1 MYGRDVFMES
11 LVAHG
16 VRHLFGNPGT
26 TESPL
31 IDSLARY
38 PAIDY
43 VLTLHEGVAIGA
55 ASYYAQACGRAG
67 VVNLHVAPGLG
78 NAIGMIFGALRTSSP
93 MVVTAGQQ
101 DTRLRLRDPIL
112 GHDLVAMAA
121 PVVKWSVQAESADEI
136 APIMRR
142 AFKIAHDPPAGPV
155 FVALPINV
163 MEQQTEFEAA
173 SAGALYRAPPPDA
186 DGVAAL
192 ARHLLAAA
200 EPAIVIGDDV
210 ARAGA
215 GEALVAL
222 AEVVGAGIWTELI
235 HQHQPVPNLHPNYR
249 GRLPSDPASIA
260 EAFGAAD
267 AVLMVGG
274 PFFEEV
280 WYAPAGPF
288 PPGASVLQIE
298 ESTARL
304 GRNHRLDAGLIAGLV
319 PALEAVSAEVRE
331 GQSAAHAAAA
341 TERNQTFAA
350 RRARE
355 RAARSARLE
364 TIAERRPM
372 PVPVMLETL
381 AGAVPEDVVIVE
393 EAITGSPEIPRAFSF
408 AGAGDYF
415 CGRGGGIGQ
424 GIAGALGVKLAS
436 PERPLVCLSG
446 DGSAMYSIQ
455 ALWTAAHHR
464 LPIVFVILANAEY
477 RILKHNLDIYRRRFE
492 VATNHPYVQMDLV
505 DPPLGFVE
513 MAAGMGVAGVRVTE
527 PDELAAAVREALDSG
542 APRLIEVA
550 VEGKV

>member
-163 MEQQTEFEAA
+163 MEQQTEIEAA

-319 PALEAVSAEVRE
+319 PALEAS
-331 GQSAAHAAAA
+331 
-341 TERNQTFAA
+341 
-350 RRARE
+350 
-355 RAARSARLE
+355 
-364 TIAERRPM
+364 RP
-372 PVPVMLETL
+372 
-381 AGAVPEDVVIVE
+381 
-393 EAITGSPEIPRAFSF
+393 R
-408 AGAGDYF
+408 
-415 CGRGGGIGQ
+415 CGRGSPPPMPPPPPSGTRPSRRAVPGSGRPAARDSRPSPSGGRCRC
-424 GIAGALGVKLAS
+424 
-436 PERPLVCLSG
+436 P
-446 DGSAMYSIQ
+446 
-455 ALWTAAHHR
+455 
-464 LPIVFVILANAEY
+464 
-477 RILKHNLDIYRRRFE
+477 
-492 VATNHPYVQMDLV
+492 
-505 DPPLGFVE
+505 
-513 MAAGMGVAGVRVTE
+513 
-527 PDELAAAVREALDSG
+527 
-542 APRLIEVA
+542 
-550 VEGKV
+550 

>member
-1 MYGRDVFMES
+1 MHGRDVFMES
-11 LVAHG
+11 LQAHG

-38 PAIDY
+38 PDIDY
-43 VLTLHEGVAIGA
+43 VLALHEGVAIGA

-78 NAIGMIFGALRTSSP
+78 NAIGMIFGALRTNSP

-112 GHDLVAMAA
+112 GHDLVAMAQ

-136 APIMRR
+136 APVMRR
-142 AFKIAHDPPAGPV
+142 AFKIAHDPPSGPV

-163 MEQQTEFEAA
+163 MEQQTEVAA
-173 SAGALYRAPPPDA
+173 GTAGALWRAPPPDA
-186 DGVAAL
+186 EGVAAI

-210 ARAGA
+210 ARSSAGA
-215 GEALVAL
+215 ALVAL
-222 AEVVGAGIWTELI
+222 AEATGAGIWTELI
-235 HQHQPVPNLHPNYR
+235 HQHQPVPNRHPNYR
-249 GRLPSDPASIA
+249 GRIPSDPAAIA

-280 WYAPAGPF
+280 WYAPSGPF
-288 PPGASVLQIE
+288 PEGAAVLQIE
-298 ESTARL
+298 ESTERL
-304 GRNHRLDAGLIAGLV
+304 ARNHGLDAGLIAGLG
-319 PALEAVSAEVRE
+319 PALEALCARVEKERSD
-331 GQSAAHAAAA
+331 AAAAAA
-341 TERNQTFAA
+341 TERNAAFASHREA
-350 RRARE
+350 E
-355 RAARSARLE
+355 RAARRSRLE
-364 TIAERRPM
+364 GMSARRPM
-372 PVPVMLETL
+372 PVPVMLEAL
-381 AGAVPEDVVIVE
+381 AGAVPDDVVIVE
-393 EAITGSPEIPRAFSF
+393 EAITGSPEIPRAFGF
-408 AGAGDYF
+408 GGAGDYF

-424 GIAGALGVKLAS
+424 GIAGALGVQLAI
-436 PERPLVCLSG
+436 PERPVVCLSG

-455 ALWTAAHHR
+455 ALWTAARHR

-477 RILKHNLDIYRRRFE
+477 RILKHNLDIYRRRFG
-492 VATNHPYVQMDLV
+492 VASNHPYVQMDLV

-513 MAAGMGVAGVRVTE
+513 MAAGMGVAGSRVTE
-527 PDELAAAVREALDSG
+527 PDALAAAVREALASG
-542 APRLIEVA
+542 APYLIEVA

>member
-11 LVAHG
+11 LQAHG

-31 IDSLARY
+31 IDSLVRY

-43 VLTLHEGVAIGA
+43 VLALHEGVAIGA

-78 NAIGMIFGALRTSSP
+78 NAIGMIFGALRTNSP

-121 PVVKWSVQAESADEI
+121 PVVKWSAQAESADEI

-142 AFKIAHDPPAGPV
+142 AFKIAHDPPSGPV

-163 MEQQTEFEAA
+163 MEQQTDIEARP
-173 SAGALYRAPPPDA
+173 AGPLYRAPLPDP
-186 DGVAAL
+186 DGVAAVT
-192 ARHLLAAA
+192 RHLLAAQ
-200 EPAIVIGDDV
+200 EPAIMIGDDV

-215 GEALVAL
+215 GTALVAL
-222 AEVVGAGIWTELI
+222 AEAVGAGIWTELI
-235 HQHQPVPNLHPNYR
+235 HQHQPVPNMHPNYR
-249 GRLPSDPASIA
+249 GRTPTDPATIA
-260 EAFGAAD
+260 KTFGGAD

-280 WYAPAGPF
+280 WYAPEGPF
-288 PPGASVLQIE
+288 PPNATVLHIE
-298 ESTARL
+298 ESTERL
-304 GRNHRLDAGLIAGLV
+304 ARNHGLDAGLIAGLK
-319 PALEAVSAEVRE
+319 PALEAVLAQVRKD
-331 GQSAAHAAAA
+331 GSAAYAAAA
-341 TERNQTFAA
+341 AERNERFKALREEERASQ
-350 RRARE
+350 RARIE
-355 RAARSARLE
+355 DLR
-364 TIAERRPM
+364 ERRPM
-372 PVPVMLETL
+372 PVPVMLDAL
-381 AGAVPEDVVIVE
+381 AGAVPEDVIIVE
-393 EAITGSPEIPRAFSF
+393 EAITGSPEIPKVFSF
-408 AGAGDYF
+408 GGHGDFF

-424 GIAGALGVKLAS
+424 GIAGALGVNLAM
-436 PERPLVCLSG
+436 PERPMVCLSG

-464 LPIVFVILANAEY
+464 LPIVFIILANAEY
-477 RILKHNLDIYRRRFE
+477 RILKHNLDIYRRRFD

-513 MAAGMGVAGVRVTE
+513 MAAGMGVAGIRITE
-527 PDELAAAVREALDSG
+527 PEELASAVRDGLAS
-542 APRLIEVA
+542 ARPT
-550 VEGKV
+550 

>member
-11 LVAHG
+11 LLAHG

-38 PAIDY
+38 PALDY

-78 NAIGMIFGALRTSSP
+78 NAIGMIFGALRTNSP

-101 DTRLRLRDPIL
+101 DTRLRLRDPVL

-136 APIMRR
+136 APVMRR
-142 AFKIAHDPPAGPV
+142 AFKIAHDPPSGPV

-163 MEQQTEFEAA
+163 MEQQSDIQARA
-173 SAGALYRAPPPDA
+173 AGALYRAPAPDPE
-186 DGVAAL
+186 GIAAI
-192 ARHLLAAA
+192 ARHLLAAT
-200 EPAIVIGDDV
+200 EPAIMIGDDV

-222 AEVVGAGIWTELI
+222 AEATGAGIWTELI
-235 HQHQPVPNLHPNYR
+235 HQHQPVPNMYPNYR
-249 GRLPSDPASIA
+249 GRIPSDPASIA
-260 EAFGAAD
+260 ETFGGAD

-288 PPGASVLQIE
+288 PPGAKVLQIE
-298 ESTARL
+298 ESTERL
-304 GRNHRLDAGLIAGLV
+304 ARNHGLDAGLIAGLG
-319 PALEAVSAEVRE
+319 PALEAVRALVEKD
-331 GQSAAHAAAA
+331 GSAAYAAAAA
-341 TERNQTFAA
+341 TRNERFASLRAEEETA
-350 RRARE
+350 RRARLDAM
-355 RAARSARLE
+355 AA
-364 TIAERRPM
+364 RRPM
-372 PVPVMLETL
+372 PVPIMLETL
-381 AGAVPEDVVIVE
+381 AAAVPEDVVIVE
-393 EAITGSPEIPRAFSF
+393 EAITGSPEIPKAFSF
-408 AGAGDYF
+408 GGFGDYF

-424 GIAGALGVKLAS
+424 GIAGALGVKIAK
-436 PERPLVCLSG
+436 PDRPLVCLSG

-464 LPIVFVILANAEY
+464 LPIVFIILANAEY
-477 RILKHNLDIYRRRFE
+477 RILKHNLDIYRRRFD
-492 VATNHPYVQMDLV
+492 VATNNPYVQMDLV

-513 MAAGMGVAGVRVTE
+513 MAAGMGVAGTRVTE
-527 PDELAAAVREALDSG
+527 PEELAAAVQDALASG
-542 APRLIEVA
+542 APHLIEVA
-550 VEGKV
+550 VEGKI

>member
-11 LVAHG
+11 LLAHG

-38 PAIDY
+38 QGIDY
-43 VLTLHEGVAIGA
+43 VLALHEGVAIGA

-78 NAIGMIFGALRTSSP
+78 NAIGMIFGALRTNSP

-136 APIMRR
+136 APVMRR
-142 AFKIAHDPPAGPV
+142 AFKIAHDAPSGPV

-163 MEQQTEFEAA
+163 MEQQTETLARAA
-173 SAGALYRAPPPDA
+173 GPLYRAPPPDP
-186 DGVAAL
+186 DGVAVIAG
-192 ARHLLAAA
+192 HLLAAQ
-200 EPAIVIGDDV
+200 EPAIMIGDDV
-210 ARAGA
+210 ARTGA

-222 AEVVGAGIWTELI
+222 AETVGAGIWTELI
-235 HQHQPVPNLHPNYR
+235 HQHQPVPNMHPNYR
-249 GRLPSDPASIA
+249 GRIPTDPATIA
-260 EAFGAAD
+260 TSFGGAD

-280 WYAPAGPF
+280 WYAPGGPF
-288 PPGASVLQIE
+288 PPGAKVLQIE
-298 ESTARL
+298 ESTERL
-304 GRNHRLDAGLIAGLV
+304 ARNHGLDAGLIAGLK
-319 PALEAVSAEVRE
+319 PALEAIRVQVEAER
-331 GQSAAHAAAA
+331 SAAYAAEAR
-341 TERNQTFAA
+341 ERNQVFVNFHEKERAD
-350 RRARE
+350 RRARLT
-355 RAARSARLE
+355 A
-364 TIAERRPM
+364 IKDRRPM
-372 PVPVMLETL
+372 PVPIMLEAL
-381 AGAVPEDVVIVE
+381 AAAVPEDVVIVE
-393 EAITGSPEIPRAFSF
+393 EAITGSPEIPKAFSF
-408 AGAGDYF
+408 GGHGDYF

-424 GIAGALGVKLAS
+424 GIAGALGVKLAM
-436 PERPLVCLSG
+436 PERPMVCLSG

-477 RILKHNLDIYRRRFE
+477 RILKHNLDIYRKRFG

-513 MAAGMGVAGVRVTE
+513 MAAGMGVAGTRVTE
-527 PDELAAAVREALDSG
+527 PDELAEAVKEGLASG
-542 APRLIEVA
+542 APYLIEAA
-550 VEGKV
+550 VEGKI

>member
-1 MYGRDVFMES
+1 MHGRDVFMES
-11 LVAHG
+11 LLAHG

-31 IDSLARY
+31 IDSLIRY
-38 PAIDY
+38 PALDY
-43 VLTLHEGVAIGA
+43 VLTLHEGIAIGA

-78 NAIGMIFGALRTSSP
+78 NAIGMIFGALRTNSP

-142 AFKIAHDPPAGPV
+142 AFKTAHDPPSGPV
-155 FVALPINV
+155 FVGLPINV
-163 MEQQTEFEAA
+163 MEQHTGIQAVT
-173 SAGALYRAPPPDA
+173 AGALYRAPAPDPE
-186 DGVAAL
+186 GVQAF
-192 ARHLLAAA
+192 ARQLLAAR

-210 ARAGA
+210 ARARA
-215 GEALVAL
+215 GDALVAL
-222 AEVVGAGIWTELI
+222 AEAAGAGIWTELI
-235 HQHQPVPNLHPNYR
+235 HQHQPVPNRHPNYR
-249 GRLPSDPASIA
+249 GRIPSDAAAIA
-260 EAFGAAD
+260 QAFGSAD
-267 AVLMVGG
+267 LVLMVGG

-280 WYAPAGPF
+280 WYAPAPPF
-288 PPGASVLQIE
+288 PTGAAVLQIE
-298 ESTARL
+298 DSPERLARNQGL
-304 GRNHRLDAGLIAGLV
+304 ASGLIAGLA
-319 PALEAVSAEVRE
+319 PALEAFCALVRE
-331 GQSAAHAAAA
+331 NASAAYSAAAA
-341 TERNQTFAA
+341 ARNERFATL
-350 RRARE
+350 
-355 RAARSARLE
+355 RAAEQREQRTRLD
-364 TIAERRPM
+364 AMRGRRPM
-372 PVPVMLETL
+372 PVPLMLETL
-381 AGAVPEDVVIVE
+381 AAAVPADTVIVE

-408 AGAGDYF
+408 GGFGDYF

-424 GIAGALGVKLAS
+424 GIAGALGVKLAT
-436 PERPLVCLSG
+436 PDRPLVCISG

-464 LPIVFVILANAEY
+464 LPILFIILANQEY
-477 RILKHNLDIYRRRFE
+477 RILKHNLDIYRRRFG
-492 VATNHPYVQMDLV
+492 VASNHPYREMDLI

-513 MAAGMGVAGVRVTE
+513 MAAGMGVAGARVTE
-527 PDELAAAVREALDSG
+527 PEELAAAVRDALASG

>member
-11 LVAHG
+11 LLAHG
-16 VRHLFGNPGT
+16 VQHLFGNPGT

-31 IDSLARY
+31 IDSLVRY

-67 VVNLHVAPGLG
+67 AVNLHVAPGLG
-78 NAIGMIFGALRTSSP
+78 NAIGMIFGALRTNSP

-142 AFKIAHDPPAGPV
+142 AFKIAHDAPSGPV

-163 MEQQTEFEAA
+163 MEQQTEIEARP
-173 SAGALYRAPPPDA
+173 AGPLYRAPPPDPA
-186 DGVAAL
+186 GVAAV
-192 ARHLLAAA
+192 ARHLLAAK
-200 EPAIVIGDDV
+200 EPAIMIGDDV

-222 AEVVGAGIWTELI
+222 AEAVGAGIWTELI
-235 HQHQPVPNLHPNYR
+235 HQHQPVPNMHPNYR
-249 GRLPSDPASIA
+249 GRTPPDPASIA
-260 EAFGAAD
+260 KTFGAAD

-280 WYAPAGPF
+280 WYAPEGPF
-288 PPGASVLQIE
+288 PPGATVLQIE
-298 ESTARL
+298 ESTERL
-304 GRNHRLDAGLIAGLV
+304 ARNHGLDAGLIAGLG
-319 PALEAVSAEVRE
+319 PALEAVLAAVQKD
-331 GQSAAHAAAA
+331 GSAACAAAA
-341 TERNQTFAA
+341 AERNERFKALQEEERRD
-350 RRARE
+350 RRARLDAI
-355 RAARSARLE
+355 R
-364 TIAERRPM
+364 ERRPM
-372 PVPVMLETL
+372 PVPIMLEAL
-381 AGAVPEDVVIVE
+381 ATAVPEDVIIVE
-393 EAITGSPEIPRAFSF
+393 EAITGSPDIPKAFSF
-408 AGAGDYF
+408 GGHGDFF

-424 GIAGALGVKLAS
+424 GIAGALGVNLAM
-436 PERPLVCLSG
+436 PERPMVCLSG

-455 ALWTAAHHR
+455 TLWTAAHHR
-464 LPIVFVILANAEY
+464 LPIVFIILANAEY
-477 RILKHNLDIYRRRFE
+477 RILKHNLDIYRRRFD
-492 VATNHPYVQMDLV
+492 VATNHPYVHMDLV

-513 MAAGMGVAGVRVTE
+513 MAAGMGVAGTRVTE
-527 PDELAAAVREALDSG
+527 PEELASAVQEGLASG
-542 APRLIEVA
+542 APYLIEVA

>member
-1 MYGRDVFMES
+1 MYGRDIFMES
-11 LVAHG
+11 LLAHG

-38 PAIDY
+38 PALDY

-78 NAIGMIFGALRTSSP
+78 NAIGMIFGALRTNSA

-121 PVVKWSVQAESADEI
+121 PVVKWSAQAESADEV

-163 MEQQTEFEAA
+163 MEQQTDIRAA
-173 SAGALYRAPPPDA
+173 AAGALYRAPPPDPA
-186 DGVAAL
+186 GVAAV
-192 ARHLLAAA
+192 ATHLLGAR
-200 EPAIVIGDDV
+200 EPAIMIGDDV
-210 ARAGA
+210 ARSGA
-215 GEALVAL
+215 GGALLAL
-222 AEVVGAGIWTELI
+222 AEATGAGIWTELI
-235 HQHQPVPNLHPNYR
+235 HQHQPVPNMHPNYR
-249 GRLPSDPASIA
+249 GRIPSDPASIA
-260 EAFGAAD
+260 QAFGGAD

-280 WYAPAGPF
+280 WYAPASPF
-288 PPGASVLQIE
+288 PAGAAVLQIE

-304 GRNHRLDAGLIAGLV
+304 ARNHALDAGLIAGLT
-319 PALEAVSAEVRE
+319 PALEAVHARVRKD
-331 GQSAAHAAAA
+331 GSAAFSAAAA
-341 TERNQTFAA
+341 ERNARFAA
-350 RRARE
+350 LREEERASRRARLD
-355 RAARSARLE
+355 AMQA
-364 TIAERRPM
+364 RRPM
-372 PVPVMLETL
+372 PVPIMLETL
-381 AGAVPEDVVIVE
+381 AAALPDDVVIVE
-393 EAITGSPEIPRAFSF
+393 EAITGSPEIPHAFSF
-408 AGAGDYF
+408 GGHGDYF

-424 GIAGALGVKLAS
+424 GIAGALGVRLAI
-436 PERPLVCLSG
+436 PDRPMVCLSG

-464 LPIVFVILANAEY
+464 LPIVFIILANREY
-477 RILKHNLDIYRRRFE
+477 RILKHNLDIYRKRFG
-492 VATNHPYVQMDLV
+492 VATNHPYREMDLI

-513 MAAGMGVAGVRVTE
+513 MAAGMGVAGTRVTE
-527 PDELAAAVREALDSG
+527 PDANSPPRCKRPSPP
-542 APRLIEVA
+542 APRA
-550 VEGKV
+550 

>member
-78 NAIGMIFGALRTSSP
+78 NAIGMIFGALRTNSP

-112 GHDLVAMAA
+112 GHDLVAIAA

-136 APIMRR
+136 APIVRR
-142 AFKIAHDPPAGPV
+142 AFKIAHDPPSGPV

-163 MEQQTEFEAA
+163 MEQQTEIAA
-173 SAGALYRAPPPDA
+173 GAAGALYRAPAPDPA
-186 DGVAAL
+186 GAAAI

-215 GEALVAL
+215 GDALVAL
-222 AEVVGAGIWTELI
+222 AEAAGAGIWTELI
-235 HQHQPVPNLHPNYR
+235 HQHQPVPNMHPHYR
-249 GRLPSDPASIA
+249 GRLPADPASIA
-260 EAFGAAD
+260 EAFGGAD

-280 WYAPAGPF
+280 WHAPEGPF
-288 PPGASVLQIE
+288 PAGANVLQIE
-298 ESTARL
+298 ESTERL
-304 GRNHRLDAGLIAGLV
+304 ARNHGLDAGLIAGLG
-319 PALEAVSAEVRE
+319 PALEALCALIETE
-331 GQSAAHAAAA
+331 GSAAYRAGAAARN
-341 TERNQTFAA
+341 ERLAA
-350 RRARE
+350 RRAE
-355 RAARSARLE
+355 ERSARRARLD
-364 TIAERRPM
+364 TLRDRRPM
-372 PVPVMLETL
+372 PVPVMLEAL
-381 AGAVPEDVVIVE
+381 AAAVPEDVVIVE
-393 EAITGSPEIPRAFSF
+393 EAITGSPEIPNAFSF
-408 AGAGDYF
+408 GGHGDYF

-424 GIAGALGVKLAS
+424 GIAGALGVKLAN

-455 ALWTAAHHR
+455 TLWTAAHHR

-477 RILKHNLDIYRRRFE
+477 RILKHNLDIYRRRFG
-492 VATNHPYVQMDLV
+492 VASNHPYVHMDLV

-513 MAAGMGVAGVRVTE
+513 MAAGMGVAGTRVAE
-527 PDELAAAVREALDSG
+527 PDELAAAVRDALASG
-542 APRLIEVA
+542 APHLIEVA
-550 VEGKV
+550 VQGKI

>member
-43 VLTLHEGVAIGA
+43 VLILHEGVAIGA

-142 AFKIAHDPPAGPV
+142 AFKVAHDPPAGPV

-163 MEQQTEFEAA
+163 MEQQTEIEAA

-304 GRNHRLDAGLIAGLV
+304 GRNHRLDAGLIAGLL

-350 RRARE
+350 RCARE
-355 RAARSARLE
+355 REARSARLE
-364 TIAERRPM
+364 AIAERRPM

-464 LPIVFVILANAEY
+464 LPIVFIILANAEY
-477 RILKHNLDIYRRRFE
+477 RILKHNLDIYRRRFD

-513 MAAGMGVAGVRVTE
+513 MAAGMGVAGTRVTE
-527 PDELAAAVREALDSG
+527 PEELAQAVREGLASG
-542 APRLIEVA
+542 APYLIEVA

>member
-11 LVAHG
+11 LLAHG

-38 PAIDY
+38 PALDY

-78 NAIGMIFGALRTSSP
+78 NAIGMIFGALRTNSA

-121 PVVKWSVQAESADEI
+121 PVVKWSAQAESADEI
-136 APIMRR
+136 APIVRR

-163 MEQQTEFEAA
+163 MEQQTEIVAA
-173 SAGALYRAPPPDA
+173 PAGALYRAPPPDPH
-186 DGVAAL
+186 GVAAV
-192 ARHLLAAA
+192 AGHLLGAR

-210 ARAGA
+210 ARSGA
-215 GEALVAL
+215 GDALVAL
-222 AEVVGAGIWTELI
+222 AEATGAGIWTELI
-235 HQHQPVPNLHPNYR
+235 HQHQPVPNMHPNYR
-249 GRLPSDPASIA
+249 GRLPADPASIA
-260 EAFGAAD
+260 QAFGAAD

-288 PPGASVLQIE
+288 PAGATVLQIE

-304 GRNHRLDAGLIAGLV
+304 ARNHALAVGLIAGLT
-319 PALEAVSAEVRE
+319 PALEAVCALVRKD
-331 GQSAAHAAAA
+331 GPAAYAAAA
-341 TERNQTFAA
+341 NGRNARFAA
-350 RRARE
+350 LREEERTARQ
-355 RAARSARLE
+355 ARLDDMQ
-364 TIAERRPM
+364 ARRPM
-372 PVPVMLETL
+372 PVPIMLETL
-381 AGAVPEDVVIVE
+381 AAAVPDDVVIVE
-393 EAITGSPEIPRAFSF
+393 EAITGSPEIPHAFAF
-408 AGAGDYF
+408 DGHGDYF

-424 GIAGALGVKLAS
+424 GIAGALGVRLAI
-436 PERPLVCLSG
+436 PDRPMVCLSG

-455 ALWTAAHHR
+455 TLWTAAHHR
-464 LPIVFVILANAEY
+464 LPIVFIILANAEY
-477 RILKHNLDIYRRRFE
+477 RILKHNLDIYRKRFG
-492 VATNHPYVQMDLV
+492 VASNRPYREMDLV

-513 MAAGMGVAGVRVTE
+513 MAAGMGVAGTRVTE
-527 PDELAAAVREALDSG
+527 PEELATAVRDALASG
-542 APRLIEVA
+542 APHLIEVA

>member
-11 LVAHG
+11 LLAHG
-16 VRHLFGNPGT
+16 VQHLFGNPGT

-38 PAIDY
+38 PSIDY
-43 VLTLHEGVAIGA
+43 VLALHEGVAIGA

-78 NAIGMIFGALRTSSP
+78 NAIGMIFGALRTNSP

-136 APIMRR
+136 APVMRR
-142 AFKIAHDPPAGPV
+142 AFKIAHDAPSGPV

-163 MEQQTEFEAA
+163 MEQQTEVAA
-173 SAGALYRAPPPDA
+173 GTAGALHRAPPPDA
-186 DGVAAL
+186 EGVAAI
-192 ARHLLAAA
+192 ARHLLAAR
-200 EPAIVIGDDV
+200 EPAIMIGDDV
-210 ARAGA
+210 ARARA

-222 AEVVGAGIWTELI
+222 AEATGAGIWTELI
-235 HQHQPVPNLHPNYR
+235 HQHQPVPNRHPNYR
-249 GRLPSDPASIA
+249 GRIPSDPAAIA
-260 EAFGAAD
+260 EAFGDAD

-280 WYAPAGPF
+280 WYAPTGPF
-288 PPGASVLQIE
+288 PDGAAVLQIE
-298 ESTARL
+298 ESTERL
-304 GRNHRLDAGLIAGLV
+304 ARNHGLDAGLIAGLG
-319 PALEAVSAEVRE
+319 PALEAVCAQVQE
-331 GQSAAHAAAA
+331 GASDTYAAAA
-341 TERNQTFAA
+341 AERNAGLASLRDEERVERQECLAA
-350 RRARE
+350 IRE
-355 RAARSARLE
+355 Q
-364 TIAERRPM
+364 RPM
-372 PVPVMLETL
+372 PVPIMLEAL
-381 AGAVPEDVVIVE
+381 ATAVPENVVIVE

-408 AGAGDYF
+408 GGHGDYF

-424 GIAGALGVKLAS
+424 GIAGALGVKLAM
-436 PERPLVCLSG
+436 PERPIVCLSG

-455 ALWTAAHHR
+455 ALWTAARHR
-464 LPIVFVILANAEY
+464 LPIVFIILANAEY
-477 RILKHNLDIYRRRFE
+477 RILKNNLDIYRERFD

-513 MAAGMGVAGVRVTE
+513 MAAGMGVDGTRVTE
-527 PDELAAAVREALDSG
+527 PDALAAAVREALASG
-542 APRLIEVA
+542 APCLIEAA

>member
-11 LVAHG
+11 LLAHG

-38 PAIDY
+38 PDIDY
-43 VLTLHEGVAIGA
+43 VLALHEGVAIGA

-78 NAIGMIFGALRTSSP
+78 NAIGMIFGALRTNSP

-112 GHDLVAMAA
+112 GHDLVAMAQ

-136 APIMRR
+136 APVMRR
-142 AFKIAHDPPAGPV
+142 AFKIAHDAPSGPV

-163 MEQQTEFEAA
+163 MEQQTEIAA
-173 SAGALYRAPPPDA
+173 GTAGALHRAPPPDA
-186 DGVAAL
+186 EGVAAI

-200 EPAIVIGDDV
+200 EPAIMIGDDV
-210 ARAGA
+210 ARARA

-222 AEVVGAGIWTELI
+222 AEATGAGIWTELI
-235 HQHQPVPNLHPNYR
+235 HQHQPVPNRHPNYR
-249 GRLPSDPASIA
+249 GRIPSDPAAIA

-280 WYAPAGPF
+280 WYAPSGPF
-288 PPGASVLQIE
+288 PDGAAVLQIE
-298 ESTARL
+298 EATERL
-304 GRNHRLDAGLIAGLV
+304 ARNHGLDAGLIAGLR
-319 PALEAVSAEVRE
+319 PALEAVC
-331 GQSAAHAAAA
+331 AHVENERSDAYAA
-341 TERNQTFAA
+341 TAAERNAAFASHREA
-350 RRARE
+350 E
-355 RAARSARLE
+355 RAARQSRLE
-364 TIAERRPM
+364 AMSARRPM
-372 PVPVMLETL
+372 PVPVMLEAL

-408 AGAGDYF
+408 GMAGDYF

-424 GIAGALGVKLAS
+424 GIAGALGVQLAK
-436 PERPLVCLSG
+436 PERPVVCLSG

-455 ALWTAAHHR
+455 ALWTAARHR
-464 LPIVFVILANAEY
+464 LPIVFIILANAEY
-477 RILKHNLDIYRRRFE
+477 RILKHNLDIYRRRFD

-513 MAAGMGVAGVRVTE
+513 MAAGMGVDGTRVTE
-527 PDELAAAVREALDSG
+527 PDALAAAVREALASG
-542 APRLIEVA
+542 APCLIEAA

>member
-11 LVAHG
+11 LLAHG
-16 VRHLFGNPGT
+16 VQHLFGNPGT

-38 PAIDY
+38 QGIDY
-43 VLTLHEGVAIGA
+43 VLALHEGVAIGA

-78 NAIGMIFGALRTSSP
+78 NAIGMIFGALRTNSP

-136 APIMRR
+136 APVMRR
-142 AFKIAHDPPAGPV
+142 AFKIAHDAPSGPV

-163 MEQQTEFEAA
+163 MEQQTEVVARAA
-173 SAGALYRAPPPDA
+173 GPLYRAPPPDA
-186 DGVAAL
+186 EGVAAI
-192 ARHLLAAA
+192 ARHLLAAQ
-200 EPAIVIGDDV
+200 EPAIMIGDDV

-222 AEVVGAGIWTELI
+222 AEALGAGIWTELI
-235 HQHQPVPNLHPNYR
+235 HQHQPVPNMHPNYR
-249 GRLPSDPASIA
+249 GRIPTDPATIA
-260 EAFGAAD
+260 KNFGGAD

-280 WYAPAGPF
+280 WHAPEGPF
-288 PPGASVLQIE
+288 PPGATVLQIE
-298 ESTARL
+298 ESTERL
-304 GRNHRLDAGLIAGLV
+304 ARNHGLDAGLIAGLT
-319 PALEAVSAEVRE
+319 PALEAICAQVEAER
-331 GQSAAHAAAA
+331 SDAYAAAA
-341 TERNQTFAA
+341 AERNARFAA
-350 RRARE
+350 LHEEERADRRARLDAI
-355 RAARSARLE
+355 RK
-364 TIAERRPM
+364 RRPM
-372 PVPVMLETL
+372 PVPIMLEAL
-381 AGAVPEDVVIVE
+381 AAAVPEDVVIVE
-393 EAITGSPEIPRAFSF
+393 EAITGSPEIPKAFSF
-408 AGAGDYF
+408 GGHGDYF

-424 GIAGALGVKLAS
+424 GIAGALGVKLAM
-436 PERPLVCLSG
+436 PGRPMVCLSG

-477 RILKHNLDIYRRRFE
+477 RILKHNLDIYRKRFG
-492 VATNHPYVQMDLV
+492 VGSNHPYVQMDLL

-513 MAAGMGVAGVRVTE
+513 MAAGMGVAGTRVTE
-527 PDELAAAVREALDSG
+527 PDELAEAVKEGLASG
-542 APRLIEVA
+542 APYLIETA
-550 VEGKV
+550 VEGKI

>member
-11 LVAHG
+11 LLAHG
-16 VRHLFGNPGT
+16 VQHMFGNPGT

-43 VLTLHEGVAIGA
+43 VLALHEGVAIGA

-78 NAIGMIFGALRTSSP
+78 NAIGMIFGALRTNSP

-142 AFKIAHDPPAGPV
+142 AFKIAHDPPSGPV

-163 MEQQTEFEAA
+163 MEQQTEIEARP
-173 SAGALYRAPPPDA
+173 AGPLYRAPPPDPE
-186 DGVAAL
+186 GVAAVT
-192 ARHLLAAA
+192 RHLLAAQ
-200 EPAIVIGDDV
+200 EPAIMIGDDV

-215 GEALVAL
+215 GTALIAL
-222 AEVVGAGIWTELI
+222 AEAVGASIWTELI
-235 HQHQPVPNLHPNYR
+235 HQHQPVPNMHPNYR
-249 GRLPSDPASIA
+249 GRTPTDPATIA
-260 EAFGAAD
+260 KTFGGAD

-280 WYAPAGPF
+280 WYAPEGPF
-288 PPGASVLQIE
+288 PPNATVLHIE
-298 ESTARL
+298 ESTERL
-304 GRNHRLDAGLIAGLV
+304 ARNHGLDAGLIAGLK
-319 PALEAVSAEVRE
+319 PALEAVLGQVRKD
-331 GQSAAHAAAA
+331 GSTAYAAAA
-341 TERNQTFAA
+341 AERNERFKALREEERASQ
-350 RRARE
+350 RARIE
-355 RAARSARLE
+355 ALQ
-364 TIAERRPM
+364 ERRPM
-372 PVPVMLETL
+372 PVPVMLDAL
-381 AGAVPEDVVIVE
+381 AGAVPEDVIIVE
-393 EAITGSPEIPRAFSF
+393 EAITGSPEIPKVFSF
-408 AGAGDYF
+408 GGHGDFF

-424 GIAGALGVKLAS
+424 GIAGALGVNLAM
-436 PERPLVCLSG
+436 PERPMVCLSG

-464 LPIVFVILANAEY
+464 LPIVFIILANAEY
-477 RILKHNLDIYRRRFE
+477 RILKHNLDIYRRRFD

-513 MAAGMGVAGVRVTE
+513 MAAGMGVAGIRITE
-527 PDELAAAVREALDSG
+527 PEELASAVRDGLASG
-542 APRLIEVA
+542 APYLIEVA

>member
-11 LVAHG
+11 LLAHG

-38 PAIDY
+38 PALDY

-78 NAIGMIFGALRTSSP
+78 NAIGMIFGALRTNSP

-101 DTRLRLRDPIL
+101 DTRLRLREPIL

-136 APIMRR
+136 APVMRR
-142 AFKIAHDPPAGPV
+142 AFKIAHDPPSGPV

-163 MEQQTEFEAA
+163 MEQQTEIAA
-173 SAGALYRAPPPDA
+173 RAAGPLWRAPPPDPE
-186 DGVAAL
+186 GVAAV
-192 ARHLLAAA
+192 AAHLLAAS
-200 EPAIVIGDDV
+200 EPAIMIGDDV

-222 AEVVGAGIWTELI
+222 AEAVGAGIWTELI
-235 HQHQPVPNLHPNYR
+235 HQHQPVPNMHPNYR
-249 GRLPSDPASIA
+249 GRIPSDPAAIA
-260 EAFGAAD
+260 ETFGAAD

-280 WYAPAGPF
+280 WYAPSGPF
-288 PPGASVLQIE
+288 PPGAKVLQIE
-298 ESTARL
+298 ESTERL
-304 GRNHRLDAGLIAGLV
+304 ARNHGLDAGLIAGLG
-319 PALEAVSAEVRE
+319 PALEAVRALVEKE
-331 GQSAAHAAAA
+331 GPADYATAAAA
-341 TERNQTFAA
+341 RNERFAA
-350 RRARE
+350 LRAEE
-355 RAARSARLE
+355 RASRQARLE
-364 TIAERRPM
+364 AIGARRPM
-372 PVPVMLETL
+372 PVPIMLEAL
-381 AGAVPEDVVIVE
+381 AAAVPDDVVIVE
-393 EAITGSPEIPRAFSF
+393 EAITGSSEIPRAFSF
-408 AGAGDYF
+408 GVAGDYF

-424 GIAGALGVKLAS
+424 GIAGALGVKLAK

-477 RILKHNLDIYRRRFE
+477 RILKHNLDIYRRRFD

-513 MAAGMGVAGVRVTE
+513 MAAGMGVAGTRVTE
-527 PDELAAAVREALDSG
+527 PDELAAAVRDALASG
-542 APRLIEVA
+542 APHLIEVA
-550 VEGKV
+550 VEGKI

>member
-11 LVAHG
+11 LLAHG

-78 NAIGMIFGALRTSSP
+78 NAIGMIFGALRTNSP

-112 GHDLVAMAA
+112 GHDLVGMAA

-142 AFKIAHDPPAGPV
+142 AFKIAHDPPSGPV

-163 MEQQTEFEAA
+163 MEQQTEVHAVAA
-173 SAGALYRAPPPDA
+173 GTLYRAPAPDA
-186 DGVAAL
+186 GGVAAI
-192 ARHLLAAA
+192 AEHLLKAA

-210 ARAGA
+210 ARTGAGA
-215 GEALVAL
+215 ALVAL
-222 AEVVGAGIWTELI
+222 AEAVGAGIWTELI
-235 HQHQPVPNLHPNYR
+235 HQHQPVPNMHPNYR
-249 GRLPSDPASIA
+249 GRIPSDPASIA
-260 EAFGAAD
+260 QAFGGAD

-280 WYAPAGPF
+280 WYAPEGPF
-288 PPGASVLQIE
+288 PPGAAMLQIE
-298 ESTARL
+298 ESTTRL
-304 GRNHRLDAGLIAGLV
+304 ARNHGLDVGLIAGLG
-319 PALEAVSAEVRE
+319 PALEAVCALVAAE
-331 GQSAAHAAAA
+331 GSAAYASAAA
-341 TERNQTFAA
+341 ERNQRFATRHA
-350 RRARE
+350 DERTTRRAHLDE
-355 RAARSARLE
+355 LS
-364 TIAERRPM
+364 ERRPM

-381 AGAVPEDVVIVE
+381 AAAVPDDVVIVE
-393 EAITGSPEIPRAFSF
+393 EAITGSPEIPKAFSF
-408 AGAGDYF
+408 GGFGDYF

-424 GIAGALGVKLAS
+424 GIAGALGVKLAN

-455 ALWTAAHHR
+455 ALWTAARHR
-464 LPIVFVILANAEY
+464 LPIVFIILANAEY
-477 RILKHNLDIYRRRFE
+477 RILKHNLDIYRRRFD

-513 MAAGMGVAGVRVTE
+513 MAAGMGVAGTRVTE
-527 PDELAAAVREALDSG
+527 PDALGAAVRDALASG
-542 APRLIEVA
+542 APHLIEVA
-550 VEGKV
+550 IEGKV